1 MRRPRKVATLFYLP
15 FQYEEAQ
22 GARSVSNVLNYKT
35 YGDPKNTALLLVH
48 AMGADL
54 RFWEE
59 CVPQWESKF
68 FCIAPDLRAAG
79 KSPTPDKPW
88 TIPQHIADL
97 EELRKSLGSPK
108 VVVIGC
114 AMGALVA
121 AAYAARYPEATLALI
136 MTNPGV
142 QNSDTGKEML
152 RKRVELL
159 RNEGMKALPFETIKR
174 AFLNMPEDRRW
185 HTHVE
190 RFTSQD
196 SKTYAMQVAGFIDAD
211 ISADLPKIK
220 CPMLV
225 VPGEHDVMM
234 PADSAERI
242 KAIVPHAE
250 VQMMTDAA
258 HFMPFQ
264 RPDKFA
270 PLAADYVARVV
281 H

>member
-1 MRRPRKVATLFYLP
+1 M
-15 FQYEEAQ
+15 
-22 GARSVSNVLNYKT
+22 SNILNYKT
-35 YGDPKNTALLLVH
+35 YGDPENPALLLVH
-48 AMGADL
+48 AMGADN

-59 CVPQWESKF
+59 CVPQCEKKF
-68 FCIAPDLRAAG
+68 FCIAPDLQNAGQSPRSSKAVEIPEHAAN
-79 KSPTPDKPW
+79 
-88 TIPQHIADL
+88 L

-121 AAYAARYPEATLALI
+121 AAYAARNPDATLALI

-142 QNSDTGKEML
+142 QNADAGKEML

-159 RNEGMKALPFETIKR
+159 RNEGMQALPFETIKR
-174 AFLNMPEDRRW
+174 AFLNMPEDKRW
-185 HTHVE
+185 ETHVA

-196 SKTYAMQVAGFIDAD
+196 SKTYAMQVEGFINAD
-211 ISADLPKIK
+211 ITGDLPKIK
-220 CPMLV
+220 CPVLV

-234 PADSAERI
+234 PADGAARV
-242 KAIVPHAE
+242 KAGVPQAE
-250 VQMMTDAA
+250 VQMMKDVA

-270 PLAADYVARVV
+270 PFAAEYIARVV

>member
-1 MRRPRKVATLFYLP
+1 M
-15 FQYEEAQ
+15 
-22 GARSVSNVLNYKT
+22 SNILNYKT
-35 YGDPKNTALLLVH
+35 YGDAKNTALLLVH

-59 CVPQWESKF
+59 CVPQWEKKY

-79 KSPTPDKPW
+79 QSPRPDKPVE
-88 TIPQHIADL
+88 IPGHVADL
-97 EELRKSLGSPK
+97 EELRKSLGAPK

-142 QNSDTGKEML
+142 QNADAGKEML
-152 RKRVELL
+152 RKRVALL
-159 RNEGMKALPFETIKR
+159 RAEGIKALPMETIKR

-185 HTHVE
+185 QTHLE

-196 SKTYAMQVAGFIDAD
+196 SQTYATQVEGFINAD
-211 ISADLPKIK
+211 ISGDLPKIK
-220 CPMLV
+220 CPVLV

-234 PADSAERI
+234 PADGAQRV
-242 KAIVPHAE
+242 KAGVPHAE
-250 VQMMTDAA
+250 VQMMTDVA

-270 PLAADYVARVV
+270 PLAADYIARVV